1 MKKRYEALLALD
13 TRGKEESAK
22 EIIERIEKE
31 LTAEGATV
39 EQVQRLER
47 KEFAYEHNHLKSA
60 YFVNF
65 VIAAEPAL
73 IDKLRAKF
81 KLDTD
86 VTLQKYLVLPTH
98 TAPARAAAAA

>member
-22 EIIERIEKE
+22 EIIERLEKE
-31 LTAEGATV
+31 FAAEGATI
-39 EQVQRLER
+39 EQTQRLER
-47 KEFAYEHNHLKSA
+47 KEFAYEHNHLTSA

-65 VIAAEPAL
+65 VIQAEPST
-73 IDKLRAKF
+73 IDKLRARF

-86 VTLQKYLVLPTH
+86 ITLQKYLVLPAH
-98 TAPARAAAAA
+98 APVEKAAA